1 MFYCKIHKS
10 RGKML
15 LAACDSNLLGKTFE
29 EGSHVLCISRD
40 FYGGEKIGNEILEL
54 FPKADIINIAGS
66 RIVSLALKN
75 KWVLKKG
82 IIKIR
87 RIPHAQIFFL

>member
-1 MFYCKIHKS
+1 MFYYKIHKS
-10 RGKML
+10 GGRTV
-15 LAACDSNLLGKTFE
+15 LAVCDSELLGKVFE
-29 EGSHVLCISRD
+29 EGNLALRVSRD
-40 FYGGEKIGNEILEL
+40 FYGEREIGSDVLDI
-54 FPKADIINIAGS
+54 FQKADIINIAGS

-75 KWVLKKG
+75 KWVSKKG